1 MGSRRDCT
9 WILGLPGFRVLS
21 LESDGEGADSRLTI
35 RLERR
40 GLRRYV
46 CSGCGGRTGRVR
58 STRDRTWDDVPWA
71 SHPVTL
77 VYPQRR
83 VRCRRCGIR
92 TERLEFADPKARVT
106 RRLRQQIGLDCQ
118 SMPTSHA
125 AVRHG
130 VSWSKARRAE
140 RAFLAEW
147 DRTRPRKRPRHIGLD
162 EIHRGKGQ
170 RFWTVLSDI
179 VHGEVIGL
187 RQDRSEAAATALLT
201 EELTGRQR
209 AAITAACT
217 DMHRPYLNAVATVLP
232 HAEIVFDKFHVLQHA
247 SAALDDVRRQEFFR
261 AGAVMREHGRGKR
274 WLLLRRWKTVRGS
287 KRVELQTLF
296 AANRRLFKAYV
307 LREQLDRLWTY
318 TTRPGVLNFVLGWI
332 RALRWQRLPEM
343 ERLGDFLFRHIEGIA
358 AYCDHPVR
366 FGVVESINTT
376 IKAVL
381 RRARGMRDEQMLLL
395 KLKWTTAHP
404 IRSARD
410 LARFLSPQG
419 LDSNRWRTEKGRWP
433 RDHRPSYF

>member
-9 WILGLPGFRVLS
+9 WILGLVGFRVVTAAS
-21 LESDGEGADSRLTI
+21 SSQAPDGPLTI
-35 RLERR
+35 RIERK
-40 GLRRYV
+40 GLRRYP
-46 CSGCGGRTGRVR
+46 CSGCGGRVSRVR
-58 STRDRTWDDVPWA
+58 SVRDRTWDDLPWA
-71 SHPVTL
+71 AHPVTL
-77 VYPQRR
+77 VYAQRR

-92 TERLEFADPKARVT
+92 TERIEFAEPKARVT

-125 AVRHG
+125 AVRHR

-147 DRTRPRKRPRHIGLD
+147 DRGRPRHRPRYLGAD

-170 RFWTVLSDI
+170 QFWTVLSDL
-179 VHGEVIGL
+179 VRGEVIGL
-187 RQDRSEAAATALLT
+187 EKDRSEASLRTLLT
-201 EELTGRQR
+201 NRLDARQR
-209 AAITAACT
+209 AAVEAVCT
-217 DMHRPYLNAVATVLP
+217 DMHRPYLNVVAEVLP
-232 HAEIVFDKFHVLQHA
+232 HAETVFDKFHVLQHA

-261 AGAVMREHGRGKR
+261 AGAVMRAHGRGKR
-274 WLLLRRWKTVRGS
+274 WLLLRRWATVRGS
-287 KRVELQTLF
+287 KRRELETLF

-318 TTRPGVLNFVLGWI
+318 KTRRGVLDFLLGWI
-332 RALRWQRLPEM
+332 KALRWQRLPEM
-343 ERLGDFLFRHIEGIA
+343 DRLGEFLFRHIEGIA

-366 FGVVESINTT
+366 FGVVESLNTT

-381 RRARGMRDEQMLLL
+381 RRARGMRDDAMLLL
-395 KLKWTTAHP
+395 KLKWATAHP

-410 LARFLSPQG
+410 LARFLSSQG
-419 LDSNRWRTEKGRWP
+419 LYSNR
-433 RDHRPSYF
+433 

>member
-9 WILGLPGFRVLS
+9 WILGLVGFRVVTA
-21 LESDGEGADSRLTI
+21 ESHSAAADSPLMI
-35 RLERR
+35 RIERR
-40 GLRRYV
+40 GLRRYP
-46 CSGCGGRTGRVR
+46 CSGCGGRVSRVR
-58 STRDRTWDDVPWA
+58 SVRDRTWDDLPWA
-71 SHPVTL
+71 AHPVTL
-77 VYPQRR
+77 IYAQRR

-92 TERLEFADPKARVT
+92 TERMEFAEPKARVT

-125 AVRHG
+125 AVRHR

-147 DRTRPRKRPRHIGLD
+147 DRGRPKHRPRYLGAD

-170 RFWTVLSDI
+170 QFWTVLSDL
-179 VHGEVIGL
+179 VRGEVIGL
-187 RQDRSEAAATALLT
+187 EQDRSEASLRTLLT
-201 EELTGRQR
+201 TRLDARQR
-209 AAITAACT
+209 AAVEAVCT
-217 DMHRPYLNAVATVLP
+217 DMHRPYLNVVAEVFP
-232 HAEIVFDKFHVLQHA
+232 HAETVFDKFHVLQHA

-261 AGAVMREHGRGKR
+261 AGAVMRAHGRGKR
-274 WLLLRRWKTVRGS
+274 WLLLRRWATVRGS
-287 KRVELQTLF
+287 KRRELETLF

-318 TTRPGVLNFVLGWI
+318 KTRRGVLDFLLGWI
-332 RALRWQRLPEM
+332 KALRWQRLPEM
-343 ERLGDFLFRHIEGIA
+343 DRLGEFLFRHIEGIA

-366 FGVVESINTT
+366 FGVVESLNTT

-381 RRARGMRDEQMLLL
+381 RRARGMRDDAMLLL
-395 KLKWTTAHP
+395 KLKWATAHP

-410 LARFLSPQG
+410 LARFLSSQG
-419 LDSNRWRTEKGRWP
+419 LYSNR
-433 RDHRPSYF
+433 

>member
-21 LESDGEGADSRLTI
+21 MESDGERADSRLTI

-40 GLRRYV
+40 GLRPYV

-77 VYPQRR
+77 VYTQRR
-83 VRCRRCGIR
+83 LRCRHCGIR
-92 TERLEFADPKARVT
+92 TERVDVAAPKARVT
-106 RRLRQQIGLDCQ
+106 RRLRQQIGLDGQ

-140 RAFLAEW
+140 HAFLVEW
-147 DRTRPRKRPRHIGLD
+147 DRTRPRRRPRYLGAD
-162 EIHRGKGQ
+162 EIHRGKAQ
-170 RFWTVLSDI
+170 KFYTVLSDL

-187 RQDRSEAAATALLT
+187 APDRTAASVASLLT
-201 EELTGRQR
+201 TCLDARQR
-209 AAITAACT
+209 AAVDAVCT
-217 DMHRPYLNAVATVLP
+217 DMHQPYLNAVGEVLKN
-232 HAEIVFDKFHVLQHA
+232 AEIVFDKFHVLQHA
-247 SAALDDVRRQEFFR
+247 SAALDEVRRQEFFR
-261 AGAVMREHGRGKR
+261 AGAVMRAYGRGKR

-287 KRVELQTLF
+287 KRRELETLF

-318 TTRPGVLNFVLGWI
+318 TTRPGVLNFLLGWI

-343 ERLGDFLFRHIEGIA
+343 ERLGDSLFRHIEGIA

-366 FGVVESINTT
+366 FGVVESLNTT

-381 RRARGMRDEQMLLL
+381 RRARGMRNDAILLL
-395 KLKWTTAHP
+395 KLKWATARP

-410 LARFLSPQG
+410 LVRFLEPQE
-419 LDSNRWRTEKGRWP
+419 LYSNR
-433 RDHRPSYF
+433 

>member
-1 MGSRRDCT
+1 
-9 WILGLPGFRVLS
+9 
-21 LESDGEGADSRLTI
+21 
-35 RLERR
+35 
-40 GLRRYV
+40 
-46 CSGCGGRTGRVR
+46 
-58 STRDRTWDDVPWA
+58 
-71 SHPVTL
+71 VTL

-92 TERLEFADPKARVT
+92 TERVEFADPKGRVT
-106 RRLRQQIGLDCQ
+106 RRLRQQIGVDCQ

-130 VSWSKARRAE
+130 VSWGKARRAE
-140 RAFLAEW
+140 KAFLAEW
-147 DRTRPRKRPRHIGLD
+147 DRTRPRRQPRHIGLD
-162 EIHRGKGQ
+162 EIQRGKGQ

-187 RQDRSEAAATALLT
+187 RQDRTEAAATALLT
-201 EELTGRQR
+201 EDLTVRQR

-217 DMHRPYLNAVATVLP
+217 DMHRPYLNAVHGVVP
-232 HAEIVFDKFHVLQHA
+232 NAELVFDKFHVLQHA

-287 KRVELQTLF
+287 KRAELQTLF

-307 LREQLDRLWTY
+307 LREQLDRLWAY
-318 TTRPGVLNFVLGWI
+318 KTRTGVLNFVNGWI
-332 RALRWQRLPEM
+332 DALRWQRLPEM
-343 ERLGDFLFRHIEGIA
+343 DRLGEFLFTHIEGIA

-381 RRARGMRDEQMLLL
+381 RRARGMRDQQMLLL
-395 KLKWTTAHP
+395 KLKWATAHP

-410 LARFLSPQG
+410 LARFLTVQP
-419 LDSNRWRTEKGRWP
+419 LYSNR
-433 RDHRPSYF
+433 